1 MSIGYRQNGRR
12 DYRKLT
18 TKGTRKQSKETKC
31 TINYLKHDSFTIKHN
46 HDQH

>member
-1 MSIGYRQNGRR
+1 MSSDHQQNGRR

-18 TKGTRKQSKETKC
+18 TKCTRKQSKETKC

-46 HDQH
+46 HNQH